1 MNGNKTVTANFTAIP
16 PVTLTVTP
24 SNQNVPSTAGSTTF
38 AVNTTPE
45 GAFYNV
51 SSTASWLHFSAS
63 GNGDNANFSVSYDAN
78 TGTQRVGS
86 ITFTIPGTNL
96 PGADATVTVTQA
108 AGTTPTTY
116 TLTTNVSPTGAGTVT
131 KSPDQ
136 TSYTSGAVVT
146 LTAIPASG
154 YTFSNWSG
162 DASGTSTTTTVT
174 MNGNKTVTANFLAIG
189 ATIRYTTDGSTPSS
203 TVGTVYTGPVAI
215 STTTT
220 LKAIA
225 YKSGMNPS
233 AIASANY
240 TINIAPTCPHLIG
253 DVNCTGT
260 VDNGDLAKLA
270 NFINGDPSIP
280 ANDVGITQNGDIN
293 CTGTIDAADLAKLA
307 NAAYGIDPDGHN
319 LPIPPNPAFVCGGNG
334 NMNTSSGTTHVPQPN
349 VSYLEQSLGKL
360 AGLFIDQAE
369 AQTTTTTS
377 QFVGNTSVRVNNVP
391 SDTQPLTFIKVNS
404 RISPWPIRILWSP
417 YGTSNTLNQY
427 NESYYGTCDV
437 ENNAQCTAEYPAN
450 Q

>member
-1 MNGNKTVTANFTAIP
+1 MNGNKTVTANFTA
-16 PVTLTVTP
+16 TLTVTP

-38 AVNTTPE
+38 HVVSD
-45 GAFYNV
+45 AFGYWSV
-51 SSTASWLHFSAS
+51 TSSATWLTFPIINGTGTGDFSA
-63 GNGDNANFSVSYDAN
+63 NYTAN
-78 TGTQRVGS
+78 TSDTSRIGT
-86 ITFTIPGTNL
+86 ITVTKSANGGDTGIT
-96 PGADATVTVTQA
+96 ATVTVTQA
-108 AGTTPTTY
+108 GFTPPSTVATPTFTPPAGT
-116 TLTTNVSPTGAGTVT
+116 
-131 KSPDQ
+131 
-136 TSYTSGAVVT
+136 YTSAQNVT
-146 LTAIPASG
+146 VSTA
-154 YTFSNWSG
+154 
-162 DASGTSTTTTVT
+162 TT
-174 MNGNKTVTANFLAIG
+174 G

-233 AIASANY
+233 AVASALY